1 MKARFFLCLF
11 SAATLALSCSSNDDE
26 QVVLPQPE
34 AFTMEGAKGMS
45 TGTTSVAGTSVPA
58 GFTWSEVKSP
68 QSTWGLNGTIT
79 DRMLAED
86 FVVPSGQ
93 KWSIRNIYFYAYQT
107 NFAGTTFPLNEL
119 YFEIYS
125 SDPSVAGAVKIYGDL
140 TSNRYVS
147 SEETKMYRILQ
158 GQPDTTTRK
167 IYKVKTQTPDLNL
180 SAGTYWI
187 KWGSKTSNGTHFYP
201 QLPHD
206 GTKVNNAKQFVVAN
220 STWTNLDDGG
230 QTVSLPIEISGTKLP
245 Q

>member
-1 MKARFFLCLF
+1 MRTRFFLYLF
-11 SAATLALSCSSNDDE
+11 SVATLVLSCSNDDDE
-26 QVVLPQPE
+26 QITTPQPE

-45 TGTTSVAGTSVPA
+45 TGTTSTGGTSAPA
-58 GFTWSEVKSP
+58 GFTWSEIKSP
-68 QSTWGLNGTIT
+68 QSTWGLSGTIP
-79 DRMLAED
+79 DRMLADD

-93 KWSIRNIYFYAYQT
+93 KWSIQNIYFYAYQT
-107 NFAGTTFPLNEL
+107 NFSGITFPLNEL

-147 SEETKMYRILQ
+147 SEETNMYRILQ
-158 GQPDTTTRK
+158 GQTDNTTRK

-187 KWGSKTSNGTHFYP
+187 KWGSKASSGTHYYP
-201 QLPHD
+201 QLPYD
-206 GTKVNNAKQFVVAN
+206 GTKVNNAKQFLVSN
-220 STWTNLDDGG
+220 STWTNLNDSG
-230 QTVSLPIEISGTKLP
+230 QTVSLPIEMSGTKLP